1 MSTVTQLMNPGH
13 ADCKIFALSTAA
25 LTSQVWKEQVGTSPL
40 PFGCAM
46 CLWPLWRQKQWPPL
60 HADLMTCHCQTQML
74 WSWKHCCSVC
84 LTLSLGL
91 LFPPSPVTH
100 PPALRTGSASA
111 EGSSGSLRPPSPGA
125 PRPTPPP
132 PHHWPQ
138 WGSRDASCPLHSFP
152 ECLGPARKLTILFVW
167 GAFCYVMSNSCN

>member
-25 LTSQVWKEQVGTSPL
+25 LTSQVWKEQVGTWPL
-40 PFGCAM
+40 PCGGAM

-60 HADLMTCHCQTQML
+60 HADLVTCHCQTQML
-74 WSWKHCCSVC
+74 WSWEHCRSVR

-91 LFPPSPVTH
+91 LFPPSLLPSEQAQPLQKV
-100 PPALRTGSASA
+100 PQGVLD
-111 EGSSGSLRPPSPGA
+111 LPPSPGT

-132 PHHWPQ
+132 HHWPR

-152 ECLGPARKLTILFVW
+152 ECLGPVRKLTILFVW
-167 GAFCYVMSNSCN
+167 GAFCNVMSNSCN